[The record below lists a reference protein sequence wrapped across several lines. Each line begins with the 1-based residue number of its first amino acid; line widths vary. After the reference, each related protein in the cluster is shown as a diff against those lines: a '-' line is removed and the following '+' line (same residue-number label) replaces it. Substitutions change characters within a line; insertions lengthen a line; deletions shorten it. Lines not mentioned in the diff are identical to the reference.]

1 MTFEFDVFICHAS
14 EDKVDVVEPLANELQ
29 KLGLNV
35 WLDKSVIK
43 IGDSLRRKIDE
54 GLSKSRYGI
63 VVLSPEFFKKNWPQY
78 ELDGLLA
85 REMAD
90 AVKVILPVWHKVTA
104 KEVKAVS
111 PSLSMLY
118 AGNTENGILRLAA
131 DLAEVIGVG
140 GTSIAVPEIEDDL
153 ALAKRVI
160 MTRALQDNNRILAV
174 DATLSAGKRISIKGY
189 AFDDSEKQRKLFLH
203 AIDQLV
209 SAGLVEYISGVVYEL
224 TYPGIQAAERMEPVP
239 DAKLPEIGSK

>member
-14 EDKVDVVEPLANELQ
+14 EDKVDVVEPLAEELQ
-29 KLGLNV
+29 KLGLKV

-90 AVKVILPVWHKVTA
+90 AAKVILPVWHKVTA
-104 KEVKAVS
+104 KEVKAAS

-118 AGNTENGILRLAA
+118 AGNTQGGVPRLAS
-131 DLAEVIGVG
+131 DLADVIGVG
-140 GTSIAVPEIEDDL
+140 GTSISVPEIEDDL

-174 DATLSAGKRISIKGY
+174 DATLSAGKSINIKGY

-203 AIDQLV
+203 AIEQLV
-209 SAGLVEYISGVVYEL
+209 RAGLVEYISGVVYEL
-224 TYPGIQAAERMEPVP
+224 TYPGIQAAERMDPFP
-239 DAKLPEIGSK
+239 DDKLSEIGN